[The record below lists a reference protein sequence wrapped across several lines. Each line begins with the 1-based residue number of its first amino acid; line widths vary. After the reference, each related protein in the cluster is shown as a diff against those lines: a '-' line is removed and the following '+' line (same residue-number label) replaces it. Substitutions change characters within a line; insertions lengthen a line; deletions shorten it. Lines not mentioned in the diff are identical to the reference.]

1 MINRIIQFI
10 QRHAYNM
17 LPVLMLVFLL
27 MFICLGGIE
36 YTVSGMK
43 AIHEEETKAKLAQ
56 TETIEGNT
64 SVDGEAID
72 GEAIDSEEQEETQD
86 EEVRIFTDFEETEE
100 SKIVYL
106 IDNEDVKSIASA
118 SSGSDI
124 TYYIVTNKNDKY
136 KLTNP
141 STNIVSYIKMSGL
154 EVAKIQV
161 DNTGKKEESSGTK
174 PWTLKEPLLIIGVTV
189 AVIFAIQYYVKR
201 TRYSSVVQVINSKPS
216 SNNTNT
222 EETEKIKT
230 EDGVEMPKVRFSDV
244 EGVDELKE
252 DVFRIIDCIKAPEK
266 YKKIGARPPKGV
278 ILYGPPGTG
287 KTLLAKAIA
296 GEAGVPFLSACA
308 SDFVEMYVGVG
319 AKRVRDLYKKA
330 KNKAPCIVFIDEID
344 AVASQRGKDDN
355 SERDQTINALLA
367 ELDGFG
373 GSSNVVTICATN
385 RLDILDSAFTR
396 AGRFDLKL
404 AVGLPDKVSRLKI
417 LKVHSKNKMLSDDV
431 DLEVLAAKTSGFSG
445 AELEA
450 LLNEA
455 AMIAAG
461 SNRNAISN
469 NDIEDA
475 FFKIVMKGNKKRR
488 DEIDETHRIIAW
500 HEAGHTLATKILTD
514 DEVSSVTI
522 IGSSSGAGGV
532 TFHNPKEG
540 LHSKEYLKNTVAILY
555 AGRAAE
561 EIFLGSDDKITT
573 GASQDIKQAT
583 NVIKQYL
590 GLYGMG
596 RMGMLDITQLNT
608 DFDTIVQE
616 ASELSLEIY
625 KMTLEVLRDNKD
637 ILEKIANTLLEK
649 ETLNEAEIDSII
661 KKAKGKRRLQYEHK
675 YSRSTPD
682 TEPRK
687 VR

>member
-56 TETIEGNT
+56 TETIEGDT
-64 SVDGEAID
+64 SVD
-72 GEAIDSEEQEETQD
+72 EAIDSEEQETQD
-86 EEVRIFTDFEETEE
+86 EEVHIFTDFEETEE

-118 SSGSDI
+118 PSGSDI

-141 STNIVSYIKMSGL
+141 STDIVSYIKMSGL

-266 YKKIGARPPKGV
+266 YKRIGARPPKGV

-287 KTLLAKAIA
+287 K
-296 GEAGVPFLSACA
+296 
-308 SDFVEMYVGVG
+308 
-319 AKRVRDLYKKA
+319 
-330 KNKAPCIVFIDEID
+330 
-344 AVASQRGKDDN
+344 
-355 SERDQTINALLA
+355 
-367 ELDGFG
+367 
-373 GSSNVVTICATN
+373 
-385 RLDILDSAFTR
+385 
-396 AGRFDLKL
+396 RF
-404 AVGLPDKVSRLKI
+404 
-417 LKVHSKNKMLSDDV
+417 
-431 DLEVLAAKTSGFSG
+431 
-445 AELEA
+445 
-450 LLNEA
+450 
-455 AMIAAG
+455 
-461 SNRNAISN
+461 
-469 NDIEDA
+469 
-475 FFKIVMKGNKKRR
+475 
-488 DEIDETHRIIAW
+488 
-500 HEAGHTLATKILTD
+500 
-514 DEVSSVTI
+514 
-522 IGSSSGAGGV
+522 
-532 TFHNPKEG
+532 
-540 LHSKEYLKNTVAILY
+540 
-555 AGRAAE
+555 
-561 EIFLGSDDKITT
+561 
-573 GASQDIKQAT
+573 
-583 NVIKQYL
+583 
-590 GLYGMG
+590 
-596 RMGMLDITQLNT
+596 
-608 DFDTIVQE
+608 
-616 ASELSLEIY
+616 
-625 KMTLEVLRDNKD
+625 
-637 ILEKIANTLLEK
+637 
-649 ETLNEAEIDSII
+649 
-661 KKAKGKRRLQYEHK
+661 
-675 YSRSTPD
+675 
-682 TEPRK
+682 
-687 VR
+687 